1 MTLACYGT
9 LEIVSVIII
18 IIIIIRS
25 LNKQNHKLYEKQPI
39 TNDNKN
45 NNNRPANH
53 VARFVSRAS
62 QFLWWNRAVFYSV
75 PETSTRKTGV
85 ICQFKGPYSYSVIR
99 SPTSTI
105 FNTGIDW
112 LVVQQELT
120 ENIRNVSGLMKYLLL
135 KYLNHTTWPACRK

>member
-62 QFLWWNRAVFYSV
+62 QFL
-75 PETSTRKTGV
+75 
-85 ICQFKGPYSYSVIR
+85 
-99 SPTSTI
+99 
-105 FNTGIDW
+105 
-112 LVVQQELT
+112 
-120 ENIRNVSGLMKYLLL
+120 
-135 KYLNHTTWPACRK
+135 